1 MILYHGTNTQHL
13 QKILKEGIKP
23 RYENESN
30 WEDNPSR
37 SDMVYL
43 TNSYA
48 PYFALMQCDADQDF
62 IKPVVIEVDVP
73 TKKLFPDEDYLEQ
86 FTRGDPEWK
95 TVVDATTMEERTA
108 MFKNELLKYHEF
120 GLQSLTGLGNCCFK
134 GVILPKRIKRYTIL
148 DASLVLTYSD
158 PTITLMNQR
167 FMGAMYHEI
176 CSKKIWQ
183 KPFSLDV
190 FEV

>member
-13 QKILKEGIKP
+13 EKILTEGIKP
-23 RYENESN
+23 RGKNQSN
-30 WEDNPSR
+30 WEENPSR

-48 PYFALMQCDADQDF
+48 PYFALSQCEADQDF

-86 FTRGDPEWK
+86 FTRNDPEWK
-95 TVVDATTMEERTA
+95 FLVDKCDMAERTA
-108 MFKNELLKYHEF
+108 MFKNELTKYHEY
-120 GLQSLTGLGNCCFK
+120 GLQSLQGLGNCCFK
-134 GVILPKRIKRYTIL
+134 GIIPPKRIKRYTIL
-148 DASLVLTYSD
+148 EASLVLTYSD
-158 PTITLMNQR
+158 PTITLMNQM
-167 FMGAMYHEI
+167 FMGKQYHDI
-176 CSKKIWQ
+176 CKNKIWE
-183 KPFSLDV
+183 KPFSLNV